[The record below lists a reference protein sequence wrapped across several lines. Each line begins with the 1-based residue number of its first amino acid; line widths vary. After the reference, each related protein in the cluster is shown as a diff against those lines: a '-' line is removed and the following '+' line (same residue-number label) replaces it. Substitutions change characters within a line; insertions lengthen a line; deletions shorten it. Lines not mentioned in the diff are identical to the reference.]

1 MNIVIIALSL
11 IDKNYMNVMN
21 EIEEMRFTDIPEVH
35 HVKITKQYDIL
46 RTEFI
51 LKIEP
56 NTSIQELRKLIL
68 RIIDMIATY
77 YDRARIPKYSV
88 RIHCTRLF
96 GADSTLALDIINDWL
111 NSLV

>member
-21 EIEEMRFTDIPEVH
+21 EIEEMRFTDISEVH
-35 HVKITKQYDIL
+35 RVKIVKQHDIL

-51 LKIEP
+51 LRIEQ
-56 NTSIQELRKLIL
+56 NASIQELRKLIL

-77 YDRARIPKYSV
+77 HDRARIPKYSV
-88 RIHCTRLF
+88 RIHCTRLSS
-96 GADSTLALDIINDWL
+96 DDNTLALDIINDWL